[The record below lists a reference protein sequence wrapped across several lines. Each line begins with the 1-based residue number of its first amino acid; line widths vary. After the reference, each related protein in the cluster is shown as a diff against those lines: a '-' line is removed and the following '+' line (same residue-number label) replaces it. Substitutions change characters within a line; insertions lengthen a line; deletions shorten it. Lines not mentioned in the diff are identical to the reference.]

1 MASWSARMAELCQR
15 RPEPYSPCSYDVTK
29 SLAISRTRRA
39 NGSLRS
45 SRSVDFWYLRISR
58 SATVPGLKRRLAPTW
73 PAQSGK
79 GERDQ
84 HHQVEA
90 LLELIKAEDHLLM
103 LGSVTEYSS
112 NLRLETVDWIEG
124 ARRESMAEPPPSEE
138 LAMERSSY
146 VTAYADSGYEISA

>member
-1 MASWSARMAELCQR
+1 
-15 RPEPYSPCSYDVTK
+15 
-29 SLAISRTRRA
+29 
-39 NGSLRS
+39 
-45 SRSVDFWYLRISR
+45 
-58 SATVPGLKRRLAPTW
+58 
-73 PAQSGK
+73 
-79 GERDQ
+79 
-84 HHQVEA
+84 
-90 LLELIKAEDHLLM
+90 M